1 MTIQNIN
8 NIQTNVRSG
17 SAGQSQQNT
26 SVHSQISDEFITLLS
41 AQLMNQDPTNPM
53 ESHEV
58 TAQLAQ
64 IASLEQQEGTNKL
77 MQGLIGMVGTL
88 GNYSALNTVGK
99 DATVLLDKFI
109 YDGKSPISGEL
120 VIDNANKSEKF
131 TVEIKDEAG
140 LTIKEIEVNVVD
152 GKAKW
157 EWDGTNS
164 KGEKVVEGNYQIS
177 AHQNI
182 DNDGTIEKV
191 DVAVTTEATIT
202 SVSFLF
208 GLITM
213 SNGIEVPFGNIISV
227 AEKEAEE
234 KPTPDPL
241 PTPETEI

>member
-1 MTIQNIN
+1 MTIQTLSNTPVN
-8 NIQTNVRSG
+8 TKSTT
-17 SAGQSQQNT
+17 SQAQQKE

-64 IASLEQQEGTNKL
+64 IASLEQQEGTNML

-99 DATVLLDKFI
+99 DATVVLDKFT
-109 YDGKSPISGEL
+109 YNGEKPISGDL
-120 VIDNANKSEKF
+120 VIDDANKSGKF
-131 TVEIKDEAG
+131 TVEIKDESG
-140 LTIKEIEVNVVD
+140 LTVKEIEVEVVD

-164 KGEKVVEGNYQIS
+164 KGEKVPEGNYQIS
-177 AHQNI
+177 ASQEI
-182 DNDGTIEKV
+182 DNNGVVDKV

-202 SVSFLF
+202 SVSFLN

-227 AEKEAEE
+227 AGK
-234 KPTPDPL
+234 
-241 PTPETEI
+241 ETEETPAPEPKK